1 MVKLPHFPIILIFL
15 ASFFLLQ
22 NATALKNED
31 GSEEWGYVQ
40 VRPSKSFCIIPT
52 LTAIIDQTR
61 YISYSINFKKK

>member
-52 LTAIIDQTR
+52 LFA
-61 YISYSINFKKK
+61 SLL